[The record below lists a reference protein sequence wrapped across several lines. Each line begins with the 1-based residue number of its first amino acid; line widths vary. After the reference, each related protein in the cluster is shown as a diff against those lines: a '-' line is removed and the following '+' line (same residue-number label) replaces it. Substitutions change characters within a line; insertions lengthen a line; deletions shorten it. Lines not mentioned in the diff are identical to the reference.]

1 MGKSDRVCICTYIY
15 VIKELDFFNMY
26 RFRHKIEHLDKIKHL
41 VKKTKLTE
49 RERVRHYIVTGT
61 SVFHFKAINFI
72 KPSLSLSV
80 KLKV

>member
-1 MGKSDRVCICTYIY
+1 MGKSDRICICTYIY

-49 RERVRHYIVTGT
+49 RESASLYCNRH
-61 SVFHFKAINFI
+61 
-72 KPSLSLSV
+72 LSLPF
-80 KLKV
+80 

>member
-1 MGKSDRVCICTYIY
+1 MGKSDRICICTYIY

-49 RERVRHYIVTGT
+49 RE
-61 SVFHFKAINFI
+61 SA
-72 KPSLSLSV
+72 
-80 KLKV
+80 